1 MPQSL
6 AQVWLHLV
14 FSTKER
20 RPYLQNETL
29 QHEMFRMLAHHVKE
43 TGCVSASVGGH
54 VDHVHLL
61 VGLSRTITIA
71 KLIEQIKTE
80 TSKWVKSKEN
90 CSSAF
95 SWQSGYG
102 AFSVSHSNR
111 GAVDEYIR
119 TQKEH
124 HQKMLFQEEFRQLC
138 ERHEIE
144 IDERYVWD

>member
-6 AQVWLHLV
+6 AQVWLHVV

-20 RPYLQNETL
+20 RPFLADDAF
-29 QHEMFRMLAHHVKE
+29 QHEMFRMLAHHLKQ

-54 VDHVHLL
+54 IDHVHLL
-61 VGLSRTITIA
+61 IGLSRTITIA
-71 KLIEQIKTE
+71 KLVEKIKTE
-80 TSKWVKSKEN
+80 TSKWAKEKEN

-111 GAVDEYIR
+111 NSVDEYIR
-119 TQKEH
+119 NQREH
-124 HQKMLFQEEFRQLC
+124 HKKLSFQDEFRELC
-138 ERHEIE
+138 KRHEIE